1 MLIKEVVIMITSFH
15 AEIVKQL
22 KLRGMTQK
30 ELAKRIKYGYSNV
43 RLFINGHSE
52 NEKLAQKIAEFLG
65 IER

>member
-1 MLIKEVVIMITSFH
+1 MITSFH

-22 KLRGMTQK
+22 KLRRMTQK
-30 ELAKRIKYGYSNV
+30 ELAEKIKCGYGNV
-43 RLFINGHSE
+43 RSFINGYSE